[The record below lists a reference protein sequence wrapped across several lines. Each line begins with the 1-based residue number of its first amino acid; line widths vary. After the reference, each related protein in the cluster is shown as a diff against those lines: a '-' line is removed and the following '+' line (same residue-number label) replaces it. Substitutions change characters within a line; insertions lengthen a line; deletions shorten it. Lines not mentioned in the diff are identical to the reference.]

1 MAPSP
6 RRRVSYVIPPPTEPP
21 PRLQLPP
28 HGVPRN
34 GAIGPLLIRT
44 TDCLPQETTPKWA
57 QHPRHRLG
65 VACLALDTSTQLVGR
80 NSPEGILYSGG
91 RDGLVCSWDLGIPM
105 KRREQ
110 KYGAPS
116 RSMRRGQGRW
126 EIMTG
131 WTDDIIEE
139 DLEETDEYRS
149 AGDILGDVKGSDRRG
164 RFRSNSVRDQSIP
177 FEQQWET
184 DMDLYE
190 AGKVCYT
197 SPNNSVN
204 ASEVLELLACRC
216 LSSASLHKSTQIGLM
231 IFCYAI

>member
-1 MAPSP
+1 M
-6 RRRVSYVIPPPTEPP
+6 IPPPTDPP

-28 HGVPRN
+28 HGVARN

-44 TDCLPQETTPKWA
+44 EGGIPQETTPKWA

-65 VACLALDTSTQLVGR
+65 VVCLSLDTSTQLVGR
-80 NSPEGILYSGG
+80 SSPEGILYSGG
-91 RDGLVCSWDLGIPM
+91 RDGLVCSWDLGIPT

-116 RSMRRGQGRW
+116 PSLRRGPGRW

-139 DLEETDEYRS
+139 DLEETEEYRS

-177 FEQQWET
+177 YEQQWET
-184 DMDLYE
+184 DIDAFE
-190 AGKVCYT
+190 AGKVRPINTCYT
-197 SPNNSVN
+197 LN
-204 ASEVLELLACRC
+204 
-216 LSSASLHKSTQIGLM
+216 
-231 IFCYAI
+231 